1 MRLVLVDYED
11 ENTTNQRSIRMPSE
25 RSDVR
30 QTLAEEER
38 LIRRATKGA
47 NAMVTQADV
56 ERVQEEIKPQMMVMI
71 IIHLALMLGAG
82 AYAVFVLVTT
92 LGRDKAA
99 DVQPFN
105 TMLALMAVVALC
117 AVMSFVIPSILVAT
131 LKRNVTWKDD
141 PANPIPGN
149 PNQQPSP
156 DVAIADTPA
165 KAIMGATMT
174 SRICGLALLEGPMFL
189 CSFLASKYS
198 PWWLV
203 GSATLFLLM
212 AIQFPLSRPLAEWI
226 ADEEEQLLESRRN
239 A

>member
-1 MRLVLVDYED
+1 MAVGF
-11 ENTTNQRSIRMPSE
+11 
-25 RSDVR
+25 R
-30 QTLAEEER
+30 QESAVKV
-38 LIRRATKGA
+38 KGFH
-47 NAMVTQADV
+47 AMVTQADI

-92 LGRDKAA
+92 VGQDKAD

-105 TMLALMAVVALC
+105 TMLALIAVVALC

-141 PANPIPGN
+141 PANPILGN
-149 PNQQPSP
+149 PSQQPSS
-156 DVAIADTPA
+156 DATIADTPA

-174 SRICGLALLEGPMFL
+174 SRIFGLALLEGPMFL

-203 GSATLFLLM
+203 GSVVLFMLM
-212 AIQFPLSRPLAEWI
+212 AIRFPLSRPLAEWI
-226 ADEEEQLLESRRN
+226 ADEEEQLLESQRN

>member
-1 MRLVLVDYED
+1 MAVGF
-11 ENTTNQRSIRMPSE
+11 
-25 RSDVR
+25 R
-30 QTLAEEER
+30 QESAVKV
-38 LIRRATKGA
+38 KGFH
-47 NAMVTQADV
+47 AMVTQADI

-92 LGRDKAA
+92 VGQDKAD

-105 TMLALMAVVALC
+105 TMLALIAVVALC

-131 LKRNVTWKDD
+131 LKRNVTWKND
-141 PANPIPGN
+141 PANPILGN
-149 PNQQPSP
+149 PSQQPSS
-156 DVAIADTPA
+156 DATIADTPA

-174 SRICGLALLEGPMFL
+174 SRIFGLALLEGPMFL

-203 GSATLFLLM
+203 GSVVLFMLM
-212 AIQFPLSRPLAEWI
+212 AIRFPLSRPLAEWI
-226 ADEEEQLLESRRN
+226 ADEEEQLLESQRN